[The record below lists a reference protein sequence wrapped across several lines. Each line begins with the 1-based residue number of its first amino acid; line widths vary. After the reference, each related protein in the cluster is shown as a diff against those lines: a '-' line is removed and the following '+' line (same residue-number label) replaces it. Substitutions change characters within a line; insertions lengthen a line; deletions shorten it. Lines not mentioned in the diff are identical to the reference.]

1 MIFHSYVS
9 LPESI
14 YTHSIN
20 IQLLYLQHPRLRR
33 ASRARLR
40 SITPEILLDHLETL
54 LEKKGRGDDWE
65 VSSLDTMDVS
75 IYIYIYNN
83 NNHHIIN
90 SNNNMYISYIM
101 ISYDIIHI

>member
-20 IQLLYLQHPRLRR
+20 IQLLYLQHP
-33 ASRARLR
+33 RLR

-75 IYIYIYNN
+75 IYIYNN